1 VDPKEAAV
9 PPQAAA
15 PPGQGP
21 TSWKTADMPQ
31 KAPNPLE
38 AMLNDNLKNL
48 GQGQGQKLGAY
59 PVLYGN
65 TTLPIFN
72 QNRFFVPN
80 FNNDFYKINK

>member
-1 VDPKEAAV
+1 V

-38 AMLNDNLKNL
+38 AMLNDN
-48 GQGQGQKLGAY
+48 
-59 PVLYGN
+59 
-65 TTLPIFN
+65 
-72 QNRFFVPN
+72 
-80 FNNDFYKINK
+80 